1 MKSFTIKD
9 LPSILGTLSLCV
21 ENVEHLVKEMQKN
34 HGLIKDAE
42 IEMKYDNE

>member
-21 ENVEHLVKEMQKN
+21 ENVEDLLKEMQKN
-34 HGLIKDAE
+34 HGLMKRRRNRNE
-42 IEMKYDNE
+42 I